1 METTAQAAP
10 AQLSFR
16 EVLQLPPVRR
26 LWLAQIVS
34 IFGDFLA
41 LFAVLSVV
49 SFKLHGSALQVTLI
63 SVAFMIPFAFVGP
76 LAGVFVDRWNV
87 KRTMIASDLIRSGLA
102 LCLVFAH
109 SLTQLYLILFALS
122 FVSTFFVPAQTITLR
137 TIVPQNGL
145 MAANA
150 LMQQAFQLVRIVSP
164 ALAGLMVERLGAQSC
179 YYVDFVSFL
188 FSASMIASL
197 VIAREAKQPD
207 PNSHP
212 LKSLLDDLMAGI
224 KFCFTHE
231 TLAFVILAMSAAMFA
246 ISCFGPLIAIYVRDD
261 LHANSTAFGIINALI
276 GVGMIFGTLNMN
288 RVPVRVSKS
297 QLILLGLLTMGAFVL
312 LLAAWRSLI
321 GAGVGMFG
329 IGLGVVFVFVSAQTL
344 MQGQTPMEMMG
355 RVSGSLMAAL
365 SWAQLIGLAI
375 SGSLAHATGV
385 RALFFASAVMLAA
398 FAGIGY
404 FRLPNNAVTTGPSPT
419 VS

>member
-1 METTAQAAP
+1 METTAQAPP
-10 AQLSFR
+10 AQLTFR

-49 SFKLHGSALQVTLI
+49 SFKLHGTAAQVTLI
-63 SVAFMIPFAFVGP
+63 SVFFMLPFAFLGP

-87 KRTMIASDLIRSGLA
+87 KRTMIASDLIRAALA
-102 LCLVFAH
+102 LGLVFAH
-109 SLTQLYLILFALS
+109 SLNQLYAILFVLS
-122 FVSTFFVPAQTITLR
+122 LVSTFFVPAQTITLR
-137 TIVPQNGL
+137 TIVPTNGL

-150 LMQQAFQLVRIVSP
+150 LMQQAFQMVRIVSP

-179 YYVDFVSFL
+179 YYVDAASFL
-188 FSASMIASL
+188 ISATLIAAL
-197 VIAREAKQPD
+197 TIAREPKQPD

-212 LKSLLDDLMAGI
+212 VKSLVDDLVAGI
-224 KFCFTHE
+224 KFIFTHE
-231 TLAFVILAMSAAMFA
+231 TLAFVIVAMSAAMFA

-261 LHANSTAFGIINALI
+261 LHANSTAFGLINALI
-276 GVGMIFGTLNMN
+276 GVGMIAGTLNMN
-288 RVPVRVSKS
+288 RLPARLSKS
-297 QLILLGLLTMGAFVL
+297 HLILLGLLTMGVFVL
-312 LLAAWRSLI
+312 LLAAWRSLT
-321 GAGVGMFG
+321 GAGIGMFG
-329 IGLGVVFVFVSAQTL
+329 VGIGVVFVFVSAQT
-344 MQGQTPMEMMG
+344 MIQGQTPMEMMG

-375 SGSLAHATGV
+375 SGSLAHTVGV

-398 FAGIGY
+398 FACIGY
-404 FRLPNNAVTTGPSPT
+404 FRLPQTAVSPAADATPS
-419 VS
+419 

>member
-1 METTAQAAP
+1 MSAAEQP
-10 AQLSFR
+10 LSFR
-16 EVLQLPPVRR
+16 EVLRIPAFRR
-26 LWLAQIVS
+26 LWMGQLVS

-49 SFKLHGSALQVTLI
+49 SFKLKGSPLQVTLI

-87 KRTMIASDLIRSGLA
+87 KRTMIASDLIRA
-102 LCLVFAH
+102 CLVFGLAFAH
-109 SLTQLYLILFALS
+109 GLTQLYLILFALS
-122 FVSTFFVPAQTITLR
+122 LVSTFFVPAQTITLR
-137 TIVPQNGL
+137 TIVPANGL
-145 MAANA
+145 MAANG

-188 FSASMIASL
+188 VSASLIASIA
-197 VIAREAKQPD
+197 IAREPKQPD

-212 LKSLLDDLMAGI
+212 LQSLVDDLVAGI

-276 GVGMIFGTLNMN
+276 GVGMIFGSLNMR
-288 RVPVRVSKS
+288 RVPAHFSKS
-297 QLILLGLLTMGAFVL
+297 QLILLGLLTMGVFVL
-312 LLAAWRSLI
+312 LLAAWRSII
-321 GAGVGMFG
+321 GAGIGMFG
-329 IGLGVVFVFVSAQTL
+329 IGVGVVFVFVSAQTL

-375 SGSLAHATGV
+375 SGSLAHAAGV
-385 RALFFASAVMLAA
+385 RLLFFGSAAMLAT
-398 FAGIGY
+398 FATIGY
-404 FRLPNNAVTTGPSPT
+404 FRLPNGAARTEANATPS
-419 VS
+419 

>member
-1 METTAQAAP
+1 MENTAQTPP

-34 IFGDFLA
+34 VFGDMLA

-49 SFKLHGSALQVTLI
+49 SFKLNGTPLQVTLI
-63 SVAFMIPFAFVGP
+63 SVAFMIPFAFIGP

-87 KRTMIASDLIRSGLA
+87 KRTMIASDLIRACLVLG
-102 LCLVFAH
+102 LVFAQ
-109 SLTQLYLILFALS
+109 SLNQLYVILFALS

-137 TIVPQNGL
+137 TIVPPNGL

-164 ALAGLMVERLGAQSC
+164 ALAGLMVERLGARSC
-179 YYVDFVSFL
+179 YSVDFVSFL
-188 FSASMIASL
+188 ISASLIASL
-197 VIAREAKQPD
+197 AIAREPKQPD

-212 LKSLLDDLMAGI
+212 LKSLVDDLVAGI
-224 KFCFTHE
+224 KFCFTQQ
-231 TLAFVILAMSAAMFA
+231 TLTFVILAMSAAMFA
-246 ISCFGPLIAIYVRDD
+246 ISCFAPLIAIYVRDD
-261 LHANSTAFGIINALI
+261 LHANETAFGIINALI
-276 GVGMIFGTLNMN
+276 GIGMIFGTLNMG
-288 RVPVRVSKS
+288 RLPVQLSKS
-297 QLILLGLLTMGAFVL
+297 HLILLGLLTMAAFVL

-321 GAGVGMFG
+321 GAGIGMFG
-329 IGLGVVFVFVSAQTL
+329 IGVGVVFVFVSAQTL

-375 SGSLAHATGV
+375 SGSLAHAAGV
-385 RALFFASAVMLAA
+385 RLLFFGSAVILAT
-398 FAGIGY
+398 FACIGY
-404 FRLPNNAVTTGPSPT
+404 FRLPNTTVAAGPSPT
-419 VS
+419 AS